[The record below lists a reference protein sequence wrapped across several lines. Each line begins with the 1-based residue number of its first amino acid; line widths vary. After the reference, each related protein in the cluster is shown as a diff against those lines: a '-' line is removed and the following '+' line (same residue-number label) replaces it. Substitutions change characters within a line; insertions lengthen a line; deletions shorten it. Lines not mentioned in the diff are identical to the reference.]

1 MRAVIC
7 TYNVYYDIM
16 NRFIKLMFVSIA
28 LICQISCSDDSNG
41 DRPFDVDFVVPESVT
56 ISPEDNTL
64 TFRVRFGKSPEES
77 DIIVLESEGKT
88 FECTIVDVSEK
99 NFTFKLYEG
108 VRAGNHKVSIKRG
121 SKVKAMGETNIIID
135 FGTIEVTPEEGVTVY
150 GSVTCNGKGLKDVVI
165 SDGVEVV
172 KTDAQGIYQM
182 KSAKKYGYVFIS
194 IPSGYEVINKGILPQ
209 ISANLVKAPSKVE
222 RVDFQV
228 YEAGDQSNH
237 TLLVMGD
244 MHMAN
249 RTNDKA
255 QFSTFVKDVNDYVSA
270 HQNDKVYAVTLGD
283 MTWDLYW
290 YSNSYCFDQYLADAN
305 KINNLMIFHTIGNH
319 DHDMNAD
326 GDFNTILKYKD
337 AIAPD
342 YYSFNIGKVHYIV
355 LDNIYCR
362 NTGAGDRQYTCMIT
376 PETYSWLEKDL
387 SHVSKST
394 PIVVTMHS
402 TFGSMT
408 DGAILKGKFS
418 GFDQVHFLTG
428 HSHRVANSTS
438 SNWFEHNCGAV
449 CATWWWSGKFNPGI
463 HIGTD
468 GSEGGYAI
476 FNITGTDFKW
486 QYKPTNHEIDCQVR
500 SYDRNEIQIT
510 AEKYIPSALDANKTK
525 FEEYAKAWTS
535 ESTANEVYINV
546 WNYDPDWKIEVT
558 ENGKTLSATKVSV
571 EDPLHL
577 IAYTA
582 PAINSSKSAVNPTFA
597 TSANSHTWKVTASS
611 ATSTLD
617 IKVTDRFGNV
627 YTEKMQRPK
636 AFSVDA
642 YK

>member
-1 MRAVIC
+1 
-7 TYNVYYDIM
+7 M
-16 NRFIKLMFVSIA
+16 NQFIKLLFAFIA
-28 LICQISCSDDSNG
+28 VLLQISCSDSENG
-41 DRPFDVDFVVPESVT
+41 NGKGVFDVDFVVPESVT
-56 ISPEDNTL
+56 LTPEENTL
-64 TFRVRFGKSPEES
+64 TFRVRFAKSPEET
-77 DIIVLESEGKT
+77 DIIVLETAGKSHDCPIT
-88 FECTIVDVSEK
+88 AVSEK
-99 NFTFKLYEG
+99 NFTIDLYDG
-108 VRAGNHKVSIKRG
+108 LKAGSHTVSIKRG
-121 SKVKAMGETNIIID
+121 SRVKEMGVMNVIID
-135 FGTIEVTPEEGVTVY
+135 YGTIDVTPGDGVTVY
-150 GSVTCNGKGLKDVVI
+150 GTVTCNGKGLKDVVI

-172 KTDAQGIYQM
+172 RTDAQGIYQM

-194 IPSGYEVINKGILPQ
+194 IPSGYEVGNRGILPQ

-222 RVDFQV
+222 RVDFQI

-237 TLLVMGD
+237 TMLVMGD

-255 QFSTFVKDVNDYVSA
+255 QFSEFVSDVNKYVEA
-270 HQNDKVYAVTLGD
+270 HKNEKVYAVTLGD

-290 YSNSYCFDQYLADAN
+290 YKNNYCFEQYLADAN

-342 YYSFNIGKVHYIV
+342 YYSFNIGNVHYIV

-376 PETYSWLEKDL
+376 PEIYSWLEKDL
-387 SHVSKST
+387 SYVSKST

-402 TFGSMT
+402 TFGSMA
-408 DGAILKGKFS
+408 DGTMLKGKFS
-418 GFDQVHFLTG
+418 GFDQVHFMTG
-428 HSHRVANSTS
+428 HSHRVSNSTS

-449 CATWWWSGKFNPGI
+449 CATWWWSGKHTPGI

-476 FNITGTDFKW
+476 FNISGADFKW
-486 QYKPTNHEIDCQVR
+486 QYKPLKHDVNYQFRT
-500 SYDRNEIQIT
+500 YDRNEIQIT
-510 AEKYIPSALDANKTK
+510 AEKYIPNALEANKTK
-525 FEEYAKAWTS
+525 FEEYAKDWTNHS
-535 ESTANEVYINV
+535 NANEVYINI
-546 WNYDPDWKIEVT
+546 WNYDPSWKIEVT
-558 ENGKTLSATKVSV
+558 ENGKSLTATKVSIS
-571 EDPLHL
+571 DPLHL

-582 PAINSSKSAVNPTFA
+582 PAINNKDSEVNPSFA
-597 TSANSHTWKVTASS
+597 TSSNSHTWKVTASS

-627 YTEKMQRPK
+627 YSEKMERPK
-636 AFSVDA
+636 AFTIDT